1 MAELSDETYMHRVR
15 EGEISELSV
24 LFERYHKRI
33 YSLYLKLTH
42 DTTVSQD
49 LTQNLFQRIIKYRHS
64 FRDDSIFK
72 PWIYRMARNIHI
84 DHCNEQKRMD
94 SRAVNLEQYDEYA
107 ADTNEPYGADEFRLL
122 DEALLK
128 LSPEQ
133 QEIIILS
140 RYQGLKYE
148 EISAIRNT
156 SVGAIK
162 VQMHR
167 AIKQLR
173 EIYFKQT

>member
-1 MAELSDETYMHRVR
+1 MEHYHENTAE
-15 EGEISELSV
+15 
-24 LFERYHKRI
+24 
-33 YSLYLKLTH
+33 
-42 DTTVSQD
+42 
-49 LTQNLFQRIIKYRHS
+49 
-64 FRDDSIFK
+64 
-72 PWIYRMARNIHI
+72 A
-84 DHCNEQKRMD
+84 
-94 SRAVNLEQYDEYA
+94 
-107 ADTNEPYGADEFRLL
+107 NEPYGAEEFRLL

-133 QEIIILS
+133 QELIILS

-148 EISAIRNT
+148 EISEIRNI

-173 EIYFKQT
+173 EIYFKQL

>member
-1 MAELSDETYMHRVR
+1 
-15 EGEISELSV
+15 
-24 LFERYHKRI
+24 
-33 YSLYLKLTH
+33 
-42 DTTVSQD
+42 
-49 LTQNLFQRIIKYRHS
+49 
-64 FRDDSIFK
+64 
-72 PWIYRMARNIHI
+72 MARNIHI
-84 DHCNEQKRMD
+84 DHCNERKRMD

-122 DEALLK
+122 DEAMLK
-128 LSPEQ
+128 LNPEQ

-148 EISAIRNT
+148 EISVIRNT

-173 EIYFKQT
+173 EIYFKQI